1 MILVKIR
8 NLLISAGAYYLA
20 RWVAFPLVIAYGKF
34 TNHIIT
40 HGDFSTVFVRSIVL
54 HVPEALGATLA
65 GASVAWLVES
75 DQPQWWA
82 IFPALLY
89 AFLGYLGWHW
99 SRPPVLID
107 RVTQVVA
114 ALFPAV
120 MCLLGGFVAGRRRS
134 AKPSSSA
141 APGI

>member
-1 MILVKIR
+1 MVVIKLR
-8 NLLISAGAYYLA
+8 NLLIGAGAYYLA
-20 RWVAFPLVIAYGKF
+20 RWVAFPLVIGYGKL
-34 TNHIIT
+34 TNGIIT
-40 HGDFSTVFVRSIVL
+40 HGNFSTVFVRSIVL
-54 HVPEALGATLA
+54 HVPEALGAALA

-99 SRPPVLID
+99 SRPPLLLD

-120 MCLLGGFVAGRRRS
+120 MCLVGGILAARRRAAAR
-134 AKPSSSA
+134 AK
-141 APGI
+141 IL